1 MTTSGFD
8 SFRPPEP
15 PRRRRR
21 SGGHARAGGAREVPV
36 VPDAE
41 FTSYYG
47 RPIVKAPP
55 WEEDIAAYLFL
66 GGVAAGSG
74 LLAAS
79 AQLTGNTALRRFS
92 GGRPRHDRPHPRPRA
107 P

>member
-1 MTTSGFD
+1 M
-8 SFRPPEP
+8 
-15 PRRRRR
+15 
-21 SGGHARAGGAREVPV
+21 PV

-55 WEEDIAAYLFL
+55 WEEDIAAEVLR
-66 GGVAAGSG
+66 GGADVCAEAACHLAGGHSIDDPEPNYG
-74 LLAAS
+74 LAVTGLAHPDE
-79 AQLTGNTALRRFS
+79 LLRN
-92 GGRPRHDRPHPRPRA
+92 DA